1 MPFGAGHCVGIPSP
15 LEVSLTNLSLSCI
28 FMVFTLVGN
37 ILVIMAV
44 VVNPYKDLRSPFTLL
59 IANLAVAD
67 FLVGAL
73 MEPLSIYIHYRE
85 SKGLSIQMAWL
96 SQTTYFLCCTAS
108 LLSLAVLT
116 VDRYLAI
123 TRPVWYRA
131 EVSLKRVLLTS
142 LATWVLSM
150 AITSLY
156 FLVGFVSYA
165 FMFANVAILSTF
177 LVFIFTYVR
186 VFQILK
192 EQMEN
197 LSAMEGVN
205 AAAERRHIDREAR
218 ITQTYMTVLIVF
230 LACYVPSC
238 IMIYLMN
245 MCSTCSCELIH
256 WFRDL
261 QYILVVVNSLINPLV
276 YAIRMP
282 NFRRAILAMFKVSM
296 CCHSNI
302 VRPPEDLNAS
312 TIATQSVFIT
322 TS

>member
-1 MPFGAGHCVGIPSP
+1 
-15 LEVSLTNLSLSCI
+15 
-28 FMVFTLVGN
+28 
-37 ILVIMAV
+37 
-44 VVNPYKDLRSPFTLL
+44 
-59 IANLAVAD
+59 
-67 FLVGAL
+67 
-73 MEPLSIYIHYRE
+73 
-85 SKGLSIQMAWL
+85 MAWL

-165 FMFANVAILSTF
+165 FVFANVAILSTF

-282 NFRRAILAMFKVSM
+282 NFRRAILAMLKVSM